1 MNIDATWSPDINP
14 SGLSGMVQDHVGCVH
29 LVGLKFIPR
38 CLEVKLLEAMT
49 ICFGL
54 ENLSSIYVL
63 NILVESN
70 YLEVIN
76 LLNDGAVD
84 LTEFSFLIEETK
96 NRGDE
101 LRVVSF
107 L

>member
-1 MNIDATWSPDINP
+1 
-14 SGLSGMVQDHVGCVH
+14 
-29 LVGLKFIPR
+29 
-38 CLEVKLLEAMT
+38 MT